1 MRALKKKRA
10 LAAVVSLVMCLCL
23 LAGAATPA
31 SAEFDLAQFLAGF
44 GVGGGSGTNLTQWF
58 MNSINE
64 EINKESKIDTWVEN
78 MRTILAGGDPRP
90 VEEDKP
96 VKIEAVDAANAAE
109 LFDLTANEIKRWSP
123 SFMKTTYASVP
134 YDKMREL
141 EDWGVYLNAFMDA
154 MTSGTSVTA
163 AMINAYA
170 GSTAVE
176 VSEKHLTGNP
186 TFNDVSVKGQA
197 YVTKIDPADI
207 TSCTVD
213 LYSKSRYTIRIDFRN
228 CTSDDPG
235 SLVRVFDFPDTVNN
249 KLLTAAAMHLKYTD
263 CWVSVTVDSNLN
275 VSEYITNYTAT
286 PLFYQGD
293 GTWST
298 FNPFI
303 ALDFGDMTYTTMTT
317 YDRFSWLYRQLG
329 DANNDHKVNA
339 SDARLVL
346 RASAQLVELGTYD
359 LYYMDIDGNGK
370 ITASD
375 ARTLLRYSAKLC
387 ELPESDKVPNTKVT
401 YQRPA
406 EDKERLADLRLLMA
420 AYQAAQTEKD
430 RQELEQAYYDKYFG
444 QQTTVTTP
452 ETTTRLRGVGD
463 DIGNVGDV
471 IGDCADIISG
481 LWGRR

>member
-1 MRALKKKRA
+1 MRDMKKRRIC
-10 LAAVVSLVMCLCL
+10 AAIVSLVMCFGL
-23 LAGAATPA
+23 LLGAATPA
-31 SAEFDLAQFLAGF
+31 FAEFNLAQFLAGF
-44 GVGGGSGTNLTQWF
+44 GVGDGSNINLTQWF

-78 MRTILAGGDPRP
+78 MRAILSGADPRP
-90 VEEDKP
+90 IEEDKP
-96 VKIEAVDAANAAE
+96 VKIEAVDAQNAAE
-109 LFDLTANEIKRWSP
+109 LFDLTVNEIKRWSP

-134 YDKMREL
+134 YDKLREL

-154 MTSGTSVTA
+154 MTRGTSVTA

-170 GSTAVE
+170 GSTPVE

-186 TFNDVSVKGQA
+186 TFHDVSVKGQQ

-207 TSCTVD
+207 TSCSVD

-235 SLVRVFDFPDTVNN
+235 GLVRVFDFPDTVNN

-275 VSEYITNYTAT
+275 VSEYTTNYTAT

-317 YDRFSWLYRQLG
+317 YDRFSWVYRQLG

-339 SDARLVL
+339 NDARMVL

-359 LYYMDIDGNGK
+359 LYYMDIDGNGR

-387 ELPESDKVPNTKVT
+387 ELPTSDKVPTAKIT

-406 EDKERLADLRLLMA
+406 EDKEKLADLRLLMA
-420 AYQAAQTEKD
+420 AYQAAQNEKE
-430 RQELEQAYYDKYFG
+430 RQALEEAYYNKYFNNE
-444 QQTTVTTP
+444 TTTAA
-452 ETTTRLRGVGD
+452 ETTTRLRGMGD
-463 DIGNVGDV
+463 DIENAGSI
-471 IGDCADIISG
+471 IGDLADIIGG